1 MKRDVSAFIKD
12 IGLGNII
19 TDYLLLIIIYQN

>member
-12 IGLGNII
+12 IGLGTTKTN
-19 TDYLLLIIIYQN
+19 YLLLIIIYQN